1 MKKSFTINKTHKMHE
16 TVGKTTED
24 IMNTIDIKKSK
35 YDSNTNTDHQY
46 VDTIERKLESII
58 FNDEPHNDSNVIFD
72 ELMED
77 TNIQYYLATAIKKLI
92 DTKDLPVFYTSKA
105 ASEAIDLIIKWRNLD
120 FCGTGYIN
128 CQYRRNPKEFST
140 AIFGSLEDSRA
151 LAVTLIIMGAT
162 TADTDL
168 SGIYM
173 DAAIGILDNEC
184 IIKEDVI

>member
-1 MKKSFTINKTHKMHE
+1 MHE
-16 TVGKTTED
+16 SVGKTTED

-35 YDSNTNTDHQY
+35 YDANINTDHQY
-46 VDTIERKLESII
+46 VNTIERKLESII
-58 FNDEPHNDSNVIFD
+58 FNDGQHDDSNVIFD

-77 TNIQYYLATAIKKLI
+77 TNMHYYLATAIKKLI

-105 ASEAIDLIIKWRNLD
+105 ASEAIDLIIKWRNLSNRLD
-120 FCGTGYIN
+120 FGIGYIN
-128 CQYRRNPKEFST
+128 CQYHRNPKEFST

-162 TADTDL
+162 TADTNL